1 LGIDVNA
8 QNRDG
13 ITPLISAVNGKQ
25 IKAAKFLLDAGS
37 DTNFKGLHGMTA
49 LNEAVFYNCP
59 QLVALLFEVIFSITG
74 RCFLK
79 IFNVS
84 SQ

>member
-1 LGIDVNA
+1 MNSMFNRVTWSTVTTESRVNA

-37 DTNFKGLHGMTA
+37 DTNFKQGYMVHS
-49 LNEAVFYNCP
+49 NY
-59 QLVALLFEVIFSITG
+59 
-74 RCFLK
+74 
-79 IFNVS
+79 
-84 SQ
+84 